1 MRVRVPFDRAIPKAK
16 DEPDQTLPLYCI
28 QESQRDN
35 FYLYWPQ
42 AVKVSLSGPS
52 LNQGG
57 LRRSRILH
65 AYKLTNDIISTRVQ

>member
-42 AVKVSLSGPS
+42 AVKVSLSSPS

-57 LRRSRILH
+57 LRRSRIDSPCLQM
-65 AYKLTNDIISTRVQ
+65 T